1 MNAIMDTPQST
12 EILTLL
18 NRIDA
23 KLGGGLA
30 EFRVEVATRFEAV
43 DARFDAM
50 DVRFDGIDKRLDAMD
65 VRFDAMDRRF
75 DAMDVRFDGIDR
87 RLDAMGVRFDGIDK
101 RLDAMDVRFD
111 GVDRKIEAWD
121 RRLDRKI
128 DGLRTELVDHMERIH
143 VELDLRLQDVE
154 PRQPKARAK

>member
-1 MNAIMDTPQST
+1 MNVIMDTPQST

-30 EFRVEVATRFEAV
+30 EFRLEVATRFEAV
-43 DARFDAM
+43 

-65 VRFDAMDRRF
+65 A
-75 DAMDVRFDGIDR
+75 
-87 RLDAMGVRFDGIDK
+87 
-101 RLDAMDVRFD
+101 RFD
-111 GVDRKIEAWD
+111 GVDRKIEALD

-128 DGLRTELVDHMERIH
+128 DGLRTDLVDHMGRIH
-143 VELDLRLQDVE
+143 KELDLRLRDVE
-154 PRQPKARAK
+154 PRQPKARAKYQQT

>member
-30 EFRVEVATRFEAV
+30 EFRLEVATRFEAV
-43 DARFDAM
+43 DARFDAI
-50 DVRFDGIDKRLDAMD
+50 DVRFDGIDKRLD
-65 VRFDAMDRRF
+65 V
-75 DAMDVRFDGIDR
+75 MDVRFDGIDR
-87 RLDAMGVRFDGIDK
+87 RLDAMDVRFDGIGK

-111 GVDRKIEAWD
+111 GVDRKIEALD

-143 VELDLRLQDVE
+143 LELDLRLQDVE